1 MACSP
6 AIIEKAES
14 VQFDH
19 QAMLNISISPTLR
32 YSGVHSQVPVEGEPL
47 GALGTLAME
56 FEWPH
61 EVTNGKWLLYLTEIV
76 TKGTTE
82 THCVPPGDIVNL
94 LNLTMSY
101 QRLLSRWELSENRSK
116 RPKRGLEDDQPHII
130 EPQAAI
136 TVLTRRKETY
146 LLECSKWTARCV
158 TFTCP
163 LINMSTSAK
172 IIVRSRVWNS
182 TMLEDYNNALR
193 IKVRGQ
199 VKLKLVTDNPAIKME
214 SETRE
219 FIVDIDPV
227 LEEETPY
234 EVPFWII
241 IIAAVAGILLLGV
254 ISIILWKCGF
264 FRRASRPRPRRLRLG
279 FFKRAIY
286 YQIMP
291 KYYGVKNRNT
301 ERYKFNIGFQ
311 TEDAG
316 KKPWSTNWT
325 EMQRYYY

>member
-1 MACSP
+1 MRNP
-6 AIIEKAES
+6 
-14 VQFDH
+14 
-19 QAMLNISISPTLR
+19 
-32 YSGVHSQVPVEGEPL
+32 VPVEGEPL
-47 GALGTLAME
+47 GVLGTLAME

-94 LNLTMSY
+94 LYLT
-101 QRLLSRWELSENRSK
+101 
-116 RPKRGLEDDQPHII
+116 
-130 EPQAAI
+130 
-136 TVLTRRKETY
+136 
-146 LLECSKWTARCV
+146 ECSKWTARCV

-199 VKLKLVTDNPAIKME
+199 VTLKLVTDIKME

-227 LEEETPY
+227 LEEETPC
-234 EVPFWII
+234 EVPLWII

-264 FRRASRPRPRRLRLG
+264 FRRASRPRPRRLRIRSCPQRL
-279 FFKRAIY
+279 
-286 YQIMP
+286 
-291 KYYGVKNRNT
+291 
-301 ERYKFNIGFQ
+301 
-311 TEDAG
+311 TED
-316 KKPWSTNWT
+316 
-325 EMQRYYY
+325 Y

>member
-1 MACSP
+1 
-6 AIIEKAES
+6 
-14 VQFDH
+14 
-19 QAMLNISISPTLR
+19 MLNITLR
-32 YSGVHSQVPVEGEPL
+32 YSGVRSQVPVEGEPL

-61 EVTNGKWLLYLTEIV
+61 EVTNGKWLLYLTEII

-94 LNLTMSY
+94 LNLT
-101 QRLLSRWELSENRSK
+101 LSENRSK
-116 RPKRGLEDDQPHII
+116 RPKRGVEDDQPHII

-146 LLECSKWTARCV
+146 LLECSRWTAHCV

-163 LINMSTSAK
+163 LINMSTSAN
-172 IIVRSRVWNS
+172 IIVGSRVWNS

-199 VKLKLVTDNPAIKME
+199 VTLKLVTDIKME

-234 EVPFWII
+234 EVPLWII
-241 IIAAVAGILLLGV
+241 IIAAVAGIILLGV
-254 ISIILWKCGF
+254 ISIILWK
-264 FRRASRPRPRRLRLG
+264 LG
-279 FFKRAIY
+279 FFKWAIY

-291 KYYGVKNRNT
+291 KYYGVKNRNA

-316 KKPWSTNWT
+316 KKPWITNWT

>member
-1 MACSP
+1 
-6 AIIEKAES
+6 
-14 VQFDH
+14 
-19 QAMLNISISPTLR
+19 
-32 YSGVHSQVPVEGEPL
+32 
-47 GALGTLAME
+47 ME

-82 THCVPPGDIVNL
+82 THCVLPGDIVNL
-94 LNLTMSY
+94 LNLT
-101 QRLLSRWELSENRSK
+101 LSENRSK
-116 RPKRGLEDDQPHII
+116 RPKRGVEDEQPHII

-172 IIVRSRVWNS
+172 IIVRSRVWNN

-199 VKLKLVTDNPAIKME
+199 VTLKLVTDNPTIKME

-227 LEEETPY
+227 LGEETTY
-234 EVPFWII
+234 EVPLWII
-241 IIAAVAGILLLGV
+241 IIAAVAGIPSLSYYGGV
-254 ISIILWKCGF
+254 VSSGGPAGGRCT
-264 FRRASRPRPRRLRLG
+264 RPRPRRLR
-279 FFKRAIY
+279 
-286 YQIMP
+286 
-291 KYYGVKNRNT
+291 
-301 ERYKFNIGFQ
+301 
-311 TEDAG
+311 
-316 KKPWSTNWT
+316 
-325 EMQRYYY
+325 

>member
-1 MACSP
+1 MS
-6 AIIEKAES
+6 ELNL
-14 VQFDH
+14 FDH
-19 QAMLNISISPTLR
+19 QAMLNITLR
-32 YSGVHSQVPVEGEPL
+32 YSGVHSQVPVEGQPL

-94 LNLTMSY
+94 LNLT
-101 QRLLSRWELSENRSK
+101 LSENRSK
-116 RPKRGLEDDQPHII
+116 RPKRGVEDDQPHII

-146 LLECSKWTARCV
+146 LLECSKWTAHCV

-163 LINMSTSAK
+163 LINMSTSAN
-172 IIVRSRVWNS
+172 IIVGSRVWNS

-199 VKLKLVTDNPAIKME
+199 VTLKLVTDIKME

-234 EVPFWII
+234 EVPLWII

-264 FRRASRPRPRRLRLG
+264 FRRASRPRPRRLRIRSCPQRL
-279 FFKRAIY
+279 
-286 YQIMP
+286 
-291 KYYGVKNRNT
+291 
-301 ERYKFNIGFQ
+301 
-311 TEDAG
+311 TED
-316 KKPWSTNWT
+316 
-325 EMQRYYY
+325 Y